1 MSSSQP
7 PTFGGKS
14 DSERIAVLTKLLN
27 ECLDLNS
34 DTIGLILSC
43 ARQQKGADDR
53 DATKGN

>member
-1 MSSSQP
+1 MKCG
-7 PTFGGKS
+7 FEG
-14 DSERIAVLTKLLN
+14 IAVLVKFSN

-34 DTIGLILSC
+34 DTICLIFLR